1 VFVLFVCLFVCLF
14 VKEDE
19 EGDFEMIAFLFYEKK
34 NDRVCIIAVGLQV
47 HLKVKQ
53 ANKASGTKQHKKSRN
68 AKLKKKSWVFSK
80 YRIGTITYLAYGFG
94 CRSCLGT

>member
-1 VFVLFVCLFVCLF
+1 MCLFCLFVCLF

-19 EGDFEMIAFLFYEKK
+19 EEDFEMIAFLFYEKK

-53 ANKASGTKQHKKSRN
+53 ANKASGTK
-68 AKLKKKSWVFSK
+68 
-80 YRIGTITYLAYGFG
+80 RIGTITYLAYGFG

>member
-19 EGDFEMIAFLFYEKK
+19 EEDFEMIAFLFYEKK

-53 ANKASGTKQHKKSRN
+53 ANKASGTKQHIKKQ
-68 AKLKKKSWVFSK
+68 KCEILKKIMGVF
-80 YRIGTITYLAYGFG
+80 
-94 CRSCLGT
+94 